1 MSLDRTILPVERL
14 LHWSDVTMVGVWRCP
29 PDSQWFRDS
38 GPARNHVFVFPRTIL
53 RIVHAR
59 KGAVVT
65 DPGVVTL
72 YNRGDDYRREALCGR
87 GDECEWFS
95 VAPEILEEAVH
106 GVPGAAGEARPF
118 PVSHVFSTNAVFLQQ
133 RRVVSALLCGQPLD
147 PLCVEEAVLNL
158 LDGLVSQSLHGPVS
172 NVTERHVQLVCRARR
187 ILAARFTERLRLAQ
201 LAGACGVS
209 PWFLA
214 RIFRRVTGTTVHDYH
229 ERLRLRAALDP
240 VSAGHDLSA
249 LAHDLG
255 FASHSHFTE
264 SFRRAFGVPP
274 SGFRRAGR

>member
-1 MSLDRTILPVERL
+1 M
-14 LHWSDVTMVGVWRCP
+14 
-29 PDSQWFRDS
+29 
-38 GPARNHVFVFPRTIL
+38 
-53 RIVHAR
+53 
-59 KGAVVT
+59 VT

-106 GVPGAAGEARPF
+106 GVPGAAGAARPF
-118 PVSHVFSTNAVFLQQ
+118 PVLHVFSPDAVFLRQ
-133 RRVVSALLCGQPLD
+133 RRVVSALLRGQPLD
-147 PLCVEEAVLNL
+147 PLHVDETVLRI
-158 LDGLVSQSLHGPVS
+158 LDDLVSESLHGPVPK
-172 NVTERHVQLVCRARR
+172 VTERHVHLVSRARR
-187 ILAARFTERLRLAQ
+187 ILAARFAERLRLAQ
-201 LAGACGVS
+201 LAAACGVS

-229 ERLRLRAALDP
+229 ERLRLRAALEP
-240 VSAGHDLSA
+240 VSAGQDLSA
-249 LAHDLG
+249 VAHDLG

-274 SGFRRAGR
+274 SRVSRVQREP